1 MVLHHLPTCIPWWIL
16 LHPAVILLSANT
28 LSKASPLP
36 ISIEL
41 DHISMPSTK
50 ILDLKG
56 PLSCY
61 GNLTAHESEDYIPSV
76 SCDSR
81 TFCQGTTSCNDTLI
95 CSRDWIDLN
104 GTLACDGELF
114 CNGTL
119 SCSRNSAHPACLPGL
134 NKLPT
139 PALSII
145 MMLLVVVSGGLNGLK
160 SAFMSNYGI
169 SYLFFF

>member
-1 MVLHHLPTCIPWWIL
+1 MVPHHIPIPWWIL
-16 LHPAVILLSANT
+16 LNPAIIFLSNT

-41 DHISMPSTK
+41 DRVSMPSTK
-50 ILDLKG
+50 IFDLKG
-56 PLSCY
+56 PLACY
-61 GNLTAHESEDYIPSV
+61 GNLTAYESEAYNPPV
-76 SCDSR
+76 SCDSG

-104 GTLACDGELF
+104 GTLACNGELF

-119 SCSRNSAHPACLPGL
+119 SCSRNFTHPACLPGL

-145 MMLLVVVSGGLNGLK
+145 IMLLVVISGGLNGLK
-160 SAFMSNYGI
+160 SAFMSNYWI
-169 SYLFFF
+169 SYLLF

>member
-1 MVLHHLPTCIPWWIL
+1 MVLHHIPISWWIL
-16 LHPAVILLSANT
+16 LNPATIFLSNT

-41 DHISMPSTK
+41 DHVSMPSTK
-50 ILDLKG
+50 IFDHRG
-56 PLSCY
+56 PLACS
-61 GNLTAHESEDYIPSV
+61 GNLTAHELEAYNPSV
-76 SCDSR
+76 SCDSGI
-81 TFCQGTTSCNDTLI
+81 FCQGTTSCNDTLI

-104 GTLACDGELF
+104 GTLACNGELF

-145 MMLLVVVSGGLNGLK
+145 IMLLVFISGGLNGLK
-160 SAFMSNYGI
+160 SAFMSNY
-169 SYLFFF
+169 